1 MASQKTKVATNA
13 GPAVDHAAVSYNNYP
28 KMATASW
35 EQIFSPINIEKGLS
49 SATPGFRPPQATSEN
64 GQFGGSAVGPT
75 ISELDPYF
83 SDMFGDEGEQF
94 FEATDYRIIT
104 TIVDGAMPTSLSKDD
119 IEAGDVTAV
128 RTNGLRGPLIMS
140 GWGFGIDDL
149 PVPAKGASYPD
160 KMDFDPKMVGDRAK
174 WKTGPVN
181 LMWDDERQ
189 VWQGGYHVVCGIAMD
204 AIVAPTDP
212 CDPEPFP
219 VQIFRNTNHLGGR
232 LSTVLGETITVQNR
246 DVSLEQDF
254 IANAIFVIAIRLNY
268 EWIPIWVGC
277 PEDTVTAECVV

>member
-1 MASQKTKVATNA
+1 MASQKTKIAANA
-13 GPAVDHAAVSYNNYP
+13 GPAFDQAAIAYLNYP
-28 KMATASW
+28 KMATNSW
-35 EQIFSPINIEKGLS
+35 EQIFSPINIEKDGT

-64 GQFGGSAVGPT
+64 GIFGGSAVGPT
-75 ISELDPYF
+75 IRELDPYF
-83 SDMFGDEGEQF
+83 SDILGGDEF
-94 FEATDYRIIT
+94 FDKTDYRIIT
-104 TIVDGAMPTSLSKDD
+104 TIVDGSMPTNLNKD
-119 IEAGDVTAV
+119 ELLGDVTAV

-149 PVPAKGASYPD
+149 PVPSKGSSYPGNASLD
-160 KMDFDPKMVGDRAK
+160 SSAVGNRAK

-189 VWQGGYHVVCGIAMD
+189 VWQGGYHVVCGIATE
-204 AIVAPTDP
+204 AIVAPSDP
-212 CDPEPFP
+212 CNPEPFP

-277 PEDTVTAECVV
+277 PEDTVTAECVI